1 MISVR
6 QVSKSFGNHTAVHQ
20 FSLDVRQGERVV
32 LLGPSGSGKTTVLR
46 MINGL
51 VAPTSGTIMING
63 RNIIQKHGDEL
74 RRHIGYVLQRNSL
87 FPHYTVEENIA
98 VVPHLLKWNKIAIRK
113 RIVELMKKLQLP
125 EEYLS
130 RNPGA
135 LSGGEAQRVN
145 IARALAADPPLL
157 LMDEPFSALDTV
169 TRKAIRKQFAQ
180 LDELSKK
187 TVVMVSHDIREAF
200 EMATT
205 ICLMHQGRLV
215 QKGTPADLLY
225 HPANDFVQDFFAND
239 YLQLSLGITTIADLW
254 HYLPG
259 DVSSEGD
266 SVICMGSGATL
277 WKAMELIDDKN
288 GHKDITV
295 MNTRTGE
302 NKRTSWGNLIEA
314 YHSLQHNRRK

>member
-125 EEYLS
+125 EE
-130 RNPGA
+130 
-135 LSGGEAQRVN
+135 
-145 IARALAADPPLL
+145 
-157 LMDEPFSALDTV
+157 
-169 TRKAIRKQFAQ
+169 
-180 LDELSKK
+180 
-187 TVVMVSHDIREAF
+187 
-200 EMATT
+200 
-205 ICLMHQGRLV
+205 
-215 QKGTPADLLY
+215 
-225 HPANDFVQDFFAND
+225 
-239 YLQLSLGITTIADLW
+239 
-254 HYLPG
+254 
-259 DVSSEGD
+259 
-266 SVICMGSGATL
+266 
-277 WKAMELIDDKN
+277 
-288 GHKDITV
+288 
-295 MNTRTGE
+295 
-302 NKRTSWGNLIEA
+302 
-314 YHSLQHNRRK
+314 